1 MPCLFYTSYG
11 KNSFTGFIYVAQHS
25 LSCYMKT
32 LSYKMVV
39 SNNIS
44 VPHPKVELKICTTFI
59 ITYLKYF
66 KQIYITLQFIP

>member
-1 MPCLFYTSYG
+1 MCSSALF
-11 KNSFTGFIYVAQHS
+11 KLLQ
-25 LSCYMKT
+25 LET

-66 KQIYITLQFIP
+66 KQIYITLQFIL